1 MEEVVT
7 LKLETYDKLVKDS
20 IALKAENEELDQEL
34 YVIRDKVNYFAYNY
48 IKDNAKP
55 ALKEASVND
64 LLNAQDLNEFI
75 YLGDLHFL
83 TMLLDNDD
91 IWNLLDDIVKE
102 KTNEADQ

>member
-7 LKLETYDKLVKDS
+7 LKLETYDKLIKDS

-55 ALKEASVND
+55 SLKEASVND

-102 KTNEADQ
+102 QTNEADQ

>member
-7 LKLETYDKLVKDS
+7 IKLETYDKLIKDS

>member
-7 LKLETYDKLVKDS
+7 LKLETYDKLIKDS

-75 YLGDLHFL
+75 YLGDLDYL
-83 TMLLDNDD
+83 KLLLDEDE
-91 IWNLLDDIVKE
+91 ILSLLIHIRKE
-102 KTNEADQ
+102 QADEADQ

>member
-7 LKLETYDKLVKDS
+7 LKLETYDKLIKDS

-91 IWNLLDDIVKE
+91 IWDLLDDIVKE

>member
-7 LKLETYDKLVKDS
+7 LKLETYDKLIKDS

-64 LLNAQDLNEFI
+64 LLKAEDLNEFI

-91 IWNLLDDIVKE
+91 IWNLLDDIVNE

>member
-102 KTNEADQ
+102 KTNETDQ

>member
-7 LKLETYDKLVKDS
+7 LKLETYDKLIKDS

-64 LLNAQDLNEFI
+64 LLNAEDLNEFI

>member
-7 LKLETYDKLVKDS
+7 LKLETYDKLIKDS

-55 ALKEASVND
+55 ALKEANVND

-91 IWNLLDDIVKE
+91 IWDLLDDIVKE
-102 KTNEADQ
+102 KANEADQ

>member
-7 LKLETYDKLVKDS
+7 LKLDTYDKLIKDS

-64 LLNAQDLNEFI
+64 LLNAEDLNEFI

>member
-7 LKLETYDKLVKDS
+7 LKLETYDKLIKDS

-55 ALKEASVND
+55 ALKEASIND
-64 LLNAQDLNEFI
+64 LLNAEDLNEFI

-102 KTNEADQ
+102 KANEADQ

>member
-7 LKLETYDKLVKDS
+7 LKLETYDKLIKDS
-20 IALKAENEELDQEL
+20 IALKAENEELDQKL

>member
-7 LKLETYDKLVKDS
+7 LKLETYDKLIKDS

>member
-7 LKLETYDKLVKDS
+7 LKLETYDKLIKDS

-102 KTNEADQ
+102 KANEADQ

>member
-7 LKLETYDKLVKDS
+7 LKLETYDKLIKDS

-102 KTNEADQ
+102 QTNEADQ

>member
-7 LKLETYDKLVKDS
+7 LKLETYDKLIKDS

-55 ALKEASVND
+55 ALKEANVND

-83 TMLLDNDD
+83 IMLLDNDD
-91 IWNLLDDIVKE
+91 IWDLLDDIVKE

>member
-7 LKLETYDKLVKDS
+7 LKLETYDKLIKDS

-34 YVIRDKVNYFAYNY
+34 YVIKDKVNYFAYNY

-64 LLNAQDLNEFI
+64 LLNAEDLNEFI

>member
-7 LKLETYDKLVKDS
+7 LKLETYDKLIKDS

-64 LLNAQDLNEFI
+64 LLYAEDLNEFI

-102 KTNEADQ
+102 KANEADQ

>member
-7 LKLETYDKLVKDS
+7 LKLETYDKLIKDS
-20 IALKAENEELDQEL
+20 IALKAENEELDHEL

-55 ALKEASVND
+55 ALKEANVND
-64 LLNAQDLNEFI
+64 LLNAEDLNEFI